1 MVVSGTLSRYHL
13 SYSEPEF
20 TENSLIH
27 IMYILYYRTK
37 LPISETHF
45 KQFQLETKN
54 KHILQIMITYTA
66 HEWTEKHLISTDI
79 HLYYTHRSDINLCE
93 GTILINKRIMITTTL
108 RAEMQS
114 LIHQRYRGIKTGTFL
129 SSFFCMYMAFVVVI
143 YFSILFG

>member
-1 MVVSGTLSRYHL
+1 MLVSGTLSRYQL
-13 SYSEPEF
+13 SYSEPGF
-20 TENSLIH
+20 TEHSLIH

-54 KHILQIMITYTA
+54 KPILQIMITYTA

-93 GTILINKRIMITTTL
+93 GIILINKWIMITTTL

-114 LIHQRYRGIKTGTFL
+114 LIHQRYRGIKIGIFL
-129 SSFFCMYMAFVVVI
+129 SSFVCMYMAFVVII